1 MNYDGK
7 CLFRFELITFYFFR
21 TFFSSIPLLPYCV
34 QLFMIYLAISPNIS
48 CTSRHSRVISRVR
61 SQLTRVRAASYL
73 ARAQPF
79 ILSVIYSVSSF
90 PPMCRDTFF
99 NSRYRV
105 TSRASTSP
113 SRDIH
118 AFVKLNK

>member
-48 CTSRHSRVISRVR
+48 CTSRHS
-61 SQLTRVRAASYL
+61 L
-73 ARAQPF
+73 ARAAIYLASAQP
-79 ILSVIYSVSSF
+79 
-90 PPMCRDTFF
+90 
-99 NSRYRV
+99 V
-105 TSRASTSP
+105 TSRARSQL
-113 SRDIH
+113 SRARAAIYLKCD
-118 AFVKLNK
+118 L